1 LWIKAGKTVELLLY
15 GLPYGLRINQQTLGW
30 VGSDNQM
37 TGAKGYERLTVSC
50 RHGEST
56 LVIQTDRCP
65 TAKHCSL
72 SLLYGGKLQKIVS
85 HFYPLLP
92 TVVKKKAKVKEE
104 NEGL

>member
-56 LVIQTDRCP
+56 LVIQTDRYP
-65 TAKHCSL
+65 AAKHCPL
-72 SLLYGGKLQKIVS
+72 SLLYGGKPQKIVS